1 MVYTGRGYN
10 GTKAEVIDLLNENVD
25 CDLYA
30 TLPIET
36 YNALGGKVNNEFLF
50 LKEPDCFIVGQDT
63 PTDYEKCSSFKVH
76 QTNITNAML
85 AKSIYFPCQ
94 VQVNDTIYLIGGYN
108 DNDGVPWSR
117 QVFTYSTING
127 LISVLPEMIA
137 YQNGHSCTSF
147 NNGSHT
153 LIVSVGG
160 ENLGGGDNMIYNPHN
175 VTQIMVVGEH
185 IWELGIILILLFEIH
200 FIFFWN

>member
-1 MVYTGRGYN
+1 MTTMVFLGLGKY
-10 GTKAEVIDLLNENVD
+10 LLIQQSMVQ
-25 CDLYA
+25 L
-30 TLPIET
+30 
-36 YNALGGKVNNEFLF
+36 V
-50 LKEPDCFIVGQDT
+50 
-63 PTDYEKCSSFKVH
+63 S
-76 QTNITNAML
+76 
-85 AKSIYFPCQ
+85 CQ
-94 VQVNDTIYLIGGYN
+94 KYL
-108 DNDGVPWSR
+108 
-117 QVFTYSTING
+117 
-127 LISVLPEMIA
+127 
-137 YQNGHSCTSF
+137 NGHSCTSF

>member
-1 MVYTGRGYN
+1 MILSYEFSEFYFSTAFSTSKPLFECKNLVTSRLYTERK
-10 GTKAEVIDLLNENVD
+10 TD
-25 CDLYA
+25 
-30 TLPIET
+30 
-36 YNALGGKVNNEFLF
+36 ALVW
-50 LKEPDCFIVGQDT
+50 
-63 PTDYEKCSSFKVH
+63 
-76 QTNITNAML
+76 